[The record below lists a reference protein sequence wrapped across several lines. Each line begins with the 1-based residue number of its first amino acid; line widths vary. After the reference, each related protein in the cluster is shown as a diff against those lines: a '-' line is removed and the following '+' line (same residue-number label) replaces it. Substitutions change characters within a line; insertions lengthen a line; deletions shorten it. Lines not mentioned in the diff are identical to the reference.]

1 MKCQCLSIMGYCR
14 NVALWKRTVDLIRI
28 IWIKHSYESLQVVHE
43 AKAKSNLLKM
53 LRFSRVAS
61 SLCSP

>member
-1 MKCQCLSIMGYCR
+1 MGYCK
-14 NVALWKRTVDLIRI
+14 NMALWKRNVDLIRI
-28 IWIKHSYESLQVVHE
+28 IWMKRSYESHQVVHE

-53 LRFSRVAS
+53 LQFFPVAS